1 MKKDTRNYS
10 KHHPRFRQNY
20 ADGGAINPALTPTPC
35 PPLLI
40 AAWPMTC
47 GRKGLALPISD
58 RKRQHP
64 QPQLRI
70 SSVV

>member
-20 ADGGAINPALTPTPC
+20 ADGGAINPALTPTPM
-35 PPLLI
+35 PSVVDSGMADDMRAEGLG
-40 AAWPMTC
+40 AANLGPH
-47 GRKGLALPISD
+47 
-58 RKRQHP
+58 QHP